1 MHESP
6 PFYFVVFVLLFI
18 IAKID
23 KVCVKFSFLTETL
36 TLLRYDGGRKS
47 ERVMKNELRNV
58 RPRLLDERRVLPL
71 RLRQRERNNKENNDG
86 GIKMNRKRIFALAFT
101 VLMVLALAA
110 CGTKNNDKMG
120 DMSGNGSA
128 MTGEPKNAEEALALH
143 KELLERE
150 NAILSENTE
159 LWEKVFTEADKGM
172 AMIEDGKN
180 YGDFLLDTVEAAK
193 EQFTDKEYAWL
204 KESATEISNIE
215 NRLTELEE
223 KYPEIIQKSMDGD
236 MSMPAGSDTSTPP
249 DDGSMQK
256 FPAFEGKD
264 LDGNMVKSDELFS
277 ANAVTV
283 VNFWFTTCNPC
294 VGELSELDA
303 LNKELAEKGG
313 SLIGVNTFTLD
324 GDETAISEAKDVLA
338 KKGATYQNVYFDS
351 DGEAGKFTTNIFA
364 YPTTYVVDRSGNIVG
379 KPIVG
384 AITEKKQAETL
395 QKLIEQALAADVG

>member
-1 MHESP
+1 MNAKKILALMLCAMM
-6 PFYFVVFVLLFI
+6 LL
-18 IAKID
+18 
-23 KVCVKFSFLTETL
+23 S
-36 TLLRYDGGRKS
+36 
-47 ERVMKNELRNV
+47 
-58 RPRLLDERRVLPL
+58 
-71 RLRQRERNNKENNDG
+71 
-86 GIKMNRKRIFALAFT
+86 
-101 VLMVLALAA
+101 LAA
-110 CGTKNNDKMG
+110 CGAKDNDKQA
-120 DMSGNGSA
+120 DMSGDSSA
-128 MTGEPKNAEEALALH
+128 MTGEPKTAEEALALH

-150 NAILSENTE
+150 NALLSENAE
-159 LWEKVFTEADKGM
+159 LWEKVFMAADKGM
-172 AMIEDGKN
+172 TMQEDGKN

-215 NRLTELEE
+215 NKLTELEE
-223 KYPEIIQKSMDGD
+223 KYPEIMQKSMDGD

-264 LDGNMVKSDELFS
+264 LDGNTVKSDELFS

-294 VGELSELDA
+294 VGELAELDA

-324 GDETAISEAKDVLA
+324 GDEAAISEAKDVLA

-379 KPIVG
+379 EPIVG

-395 QKLIEQALAADVG
+395 QKLIEQALAADMG

>member
-1 MHESP
+1 MNAKKILALMLCAMM
-6 PFYFVVFVLLFI
+6 LL
-18 IAKID
+18 
-23 KVCVKFSFLTETL
+23 S
-36 TLLRYDGGRKS
+36 
-47 ERVMKNELRNV
+47 
-58 RPRLLDERRVLPL
+58 
-71 RLRQRERNNKENNDG
+71 
-86 GIKMNRKRIFALAFT
+86 
-101 VLMVLALAA
+101 LAA
-110 CGTKNNDKMG
+110 CGAKDNDKQT
-120 DMSGNGSA
+120 DMSGDSSA
-128 MTGEPKNAEEALALH
+128 MTGEPKTAEEALALH

-150 NAILSENTE
+150 NALLSENAE
-159 LWEKVFTEADKGM
+159 LWEKVFMAADKGM
-172 AMIEDGKN
+172 TMQEDGKN
-180 YGDFLLDTVEAAK
+180 YGDFLLDTIEGAK
-193 EQFTDKEYAWL
+193 DQFTDKEYAWL

-215 NRLTELEE
+215 NKLTELEE
-223 KYPEIIQKSMDGD
+223 KYPEIMQKSMDGD
-236 MSMPAGSDTSTPP
+236 MSVPAGSDTSTPP

-256 FPAFEGKD
+256 LPAFEGKD
-264 LDGNMVKSDELFS
+264 LDGNPVKSDELFS

-294 VGELSELDA
+294 VGELAELDA

-324 GDETAISEAKDVLA
+324 GDEAAISEAKDVLA

-379 KPIVG
+379 EPIVG

>member
-1 MHESP
+1 MNAKKILA
-6 PFYFVVFVLLFI
+6 LLLG
-18 IAKID
+18 AMM
-23 KVCVKFSFLTETL
+23 
-36 TLLRYDGGRKS
+36 LLS
-47 ERVMKNELRNV
+47 
-58 RPRLLDERRVLPL
+58 
-71 RLRQRERNNKENNDG
+71 
-86 GIKMNRKRIFALAFT
+86 
-101 VLMVLALAA
+101 LAA
-110 CGTKNNDKMG
+110 CGAKGNDKQA
-120 DMSGNGSA
+120 DMSGDSSA
-128 MTGEPKNAEEALALH
+128 MTGEPKTAEEALALH

-150 NAILSENTE
+150 NALLSENAE
-159 LWEKVFTEADKGM
+159 LWEKVFMAADKGM
-172 AMIEDGKN
+172 TMQEDGKN

-193 EQFTDKEYAWL
+193 EQFTDKEYEWL

-215 NRLTELEE
+215 NKLTELEE
-223 KYPEIIQKSMDGD
+223 KYPEIMQKSMDGD

-264 LDGNMVKSDELFS
+264 LDGNTVKSDELFS
-277 ANAVTV
+277 GNAVTV

-294 VGELSELDA
+294 VGELAELDA

-324 GDETAISEAKDVLA
+324 GDEAAISEAKDVLA

-379 KPIVG
+379 EPIVG
-384 AITEKKQAETL
+384 AVTGKAQAEAL
-395 QKLIEQALAADVG
+395 QAQIDKALAADMG

>member
-1 MHESP
+1 
-6 PFYFVVFVLLFI
+6 
-18 IAKID
+18 
-23 KVCVKFSFLTETL
+23 
-36 TLLRYDGGRKS
+36 
-47 ERVMKNELRNV
+47 
-58 RPRLLDERRVLPL
+58 
-71 RLRQRERNNKENNDG
+71 
-86 GIKMNRKRIFALAFT
+86 MNMKRIFALAFA

-128 MTGEPKNAEEALALH
+128 MTGEPKTAEEALALH

-150 NAILSENTE
+150 NALLSENTE
-159 LWEKVFTEADKGM
+159 LWEKVFMAADKGM
-172 AMIEDGKN
+172 TMQEDGKN
-180 YGDFLLDTVEAAK
+180 YGDFLLKTIEDAK
-193 EQFTDKEYAWL
+193 EEFSDEEYEWL

-215 NRLTELEE
+215 NKLTELEE
-223 KYPEIIQKSMDGD
+223 KYPEIMQKSMDGD

-264 LDGNMVKSDELFS
+264 LDGNTVKSDELFS

-294 VGELSELDA
+294 VGELAELDA
-303 LNKELAEKGG
+303 LNKELAKKGG
-313 SLIGVNTFTLD
+313 TLIGVNTSTLD
-324 GDETAISEAKDVLA
+324 GDKAEISDAKDVLM

-351 DGEAGKFTTNIFA
+351 NSEAGKFATNLLA
-364 YPTTYVVDRSGNIVG
+364 YPTTYVVDRKGNIVG
-379 KPIVG
+379 EPIVG

-395 QKLIEQALAADVG
+395 QKRIDQVLAADRG

>member
-1 MHESP
+1 MNAKKILALMLCAMM
-6 PFYFVVFVLLFI
+6 LL
-18 IAKID
+18 
-23 KVCVKFSFLTETL
+23 S
-36 TLLRYDGGRKS
+36 
-47 ERVMKNELRNV
+47 
-58 RPRLLDERRVLPL
+58 
-71 RLRQRERNNKENNDG
+71 
-86 GIKMNRKRIFALAFT
+86 
-101 VLMVLALAA
+101 LAA
-110 CGTKNNDKMG
+110 CGAKDNDKQA
-120 DMSGNGSA
+120 DMSGDGSA
-128 MTGEPKNAEEALALH
+128 MTGEPKTAEEALALH

-150 NAILSENTE
+150 NALLSENAE
-159 LWEKVFTEADKGM
+159 LWEKVFMEADKGM

-180 YGDFLLDTVEAAK
+180 YGDFLLKTIEDAK
-193 EQFTDKEYAWL
+193 EEFSDEEYEWL

-215 NRLTELEE
+215 NKLTELEE
-223 KYPEIIQKSMDGD
+223 KYPEIMQKSMDGD

-264 LDGNMVKSDELFS
+264 LDGNTVKSDELFS
-277 ANAVTV
+277 GNAVTV

-294 VGELSELDA
+294 VGELAELDA

-324 GDETAISEAKDVLA
+324 GDEAAISEAKDVLA

-379 KPIVG
+379 EPIVG

>member
-1 MHESP
+1 MNAKKILA
-6 PFYFVVFVLLFI
+6 LLLG
-18 IAKID
+18 AMM
-23 KVCVKFSFLTETL
+23 L
-36 TLLRYDGGRKS
+36 
-47 ERVMKNELRNV
+47 
-58 RPRLLDERRVLPL
+58 
-71 RLRQRERNNKENNDG
+71 
-86 GIKMNRKRIFALAFT
+86 
-101 VLMVLALAA
+101 LALAA
-110 CGTKNNDKMG
+110 CGAKDNDKQA
-120 DMSGNGSA
+120 DMSGDGSA
-128 MTGEPKNAEEALALH
+128 MTGEPKTAEEALALH

-150 NAILSENTE
+150 NALLSENAE
-159 LWEKVFTEADKGM
+159 LWEKVFMAADKGM
-172 AMIEDGKN
+172 TMQEDGKN

-193 EQFTDKEYAWL
+193 EQFTDKEYEWL

-215 NRLTELEE
+215 NKLTELEE
-223 KYPEIIQKSMDGD
+223 KYPEIMQKSMDGD

-264 LDGNMVKSDELFS
+264 LDGNTVKSDELFS

-294 VGELSELDA
+294 VGELAELDA

-324 GDETAISEAKDVLA
+324 GDEEAISEAKDVLA

-364 YPTTYVVDRSGNIVG
+364 YPTTYVVDRNGNIVG
-379 KPIVG
+379 EPIVG

>member
-1 MHESP
+1 MN
-6 PFYFVVFVLLFI
+6 VKKILALMLCAMMLL
-18 IAKID
+18 
-23 KVCVKFSFLTETL
+23 S
-36 TLLRYDGGRKS
+36 
-47 ERVMKNELRNV
+47 
-58 RPRLLDERRVLPL
+58 
-71 RLRQRERNNKENNDG
+71 
-86 GIKMNRKRIFALAFT
+86 
-101 VLMVLALAA
+101 LAA
-110 CGTKNNDKMG
+110 CGAKGNDKQA
-120 DMSGNGSA
+120 DMSGDSSA
-128 MTGEPKNAEEALALH
+128 MTGEPKTAEEALALH

-150 NAILSENTE
+150 NALLSENAE
-159 LWEKVFTEADKGM
+159 LWEKVFMAADKGM
-172 AMIEDGKN
+172 TMQEDGKN

-204 KESATEISNIE
+204 KESATEISKIE

-223 KYPEIIQKSMDGD
+223 KYPEIMQKSMDGD
-236 MSMPAGSDTSTPP
+236 MSMPAGSDTSNPP

-264 LDGNMVKSDELFS
+264 LDGNTVKSDELFS

-379 KPIVG
+379 EPIVG

>member
-1 MHESP
+1 MNAKKILALMLGAMM
-6 PFYFVVFVLLFI
+6 LL
-18 IAKID
+18 
-23 KVCVKFSFLTETL
+23 S
-36 TLLRYDGGRKS
+36 
-47 ERVMKNELRNV
+47 
-58 RPRLLDERRVLPL
+58 
-71 RLRQRERNNKENNDG
+71 
-86 GIKMNRKRIFALAFT
+86 
-101 VLMVLALAA
+101 LAA
-110 CGTKNNDKMG
+110 CGAKDNDKQA
-120 DMSGNGSA
+120 DMSGDSSA
-128 MTGEPKNAEEALALH
+128 MTGEPKTAEEALTLH

-150 NAILSENTE
+150 NALLSENAE
-159 LWEKVFTEADKGM
+159 LWEKVFMAADKGM
-172 AMIEDGKN
+172 TIQEDGKN

-193 EQFTDKEYAWL
+193 EQFTDKEYEWL

-215 NRLTELEE
+215 NKLTELEE
-223 KYPEIIQKSMDGD
+223 KYPEIMQKSTDGD

-264 LDGNMVKSDELFS
+264 LDGNTVKSDELFS

-294 VGELSELDA
+294 VGELAELDA

-324 GDETAISEAKDVLA
+324 GDEAAISEAKDVLA

-364 YPTTYVVDRSGNIVG
+364 YPTTYVVDRNGNIVG
-379 KPIVG
+379 EPIVG

>member
-1 MHESP
+1 MNAKKILA
-6 PFYFVVFVLLFI
+6 LLLS
-18 IAKID
+18 AMM
-23 KVCVKFSFLTETL
+23 
-36 TLLRYDGGRKS
+36 LLS
-47 ERVMKNELRNV
+47 
-58 RPRLLDERRVLPL
+58 
-71 RLRQRERNNKENNDG
+71 
-86 GIKMNRKRIFALAFT
+86 
-101 VLMVLALAA
+101 LAA
-110 CGTKNNDKMG
+110 CGAKDNDKQA
-120 DMSGNGSA
+120 DMSGDGSA
-128 MTGEPKNAEEALALH
+128 MTGEPKTAEEALALH
-143 KELLERE
+143 KELLEQE
-150 NAILSENTE
+150 NAILSENAE
-159 LWEKVFTEADKGM
+159 LWEKVFMEADKGM

-193 EQFTDKEYAWL
+193 EQFTDKEYEWL

-215 NRLTELEE
+215 NKLTELEE
-223 KYPEIIQKSMDGD
+223 KYPEIMQKSMDGD

-264 LDGNMVKSDELFS
+264 LDGNTVKSDELFS
-277 ANAVTV
+277 GNTVTV

-294 VGELSELDA
+294 VGELAELDA

-324 GDETAISEAKDVLA
+324 GDEAAISEVKDVLA

-379 KPIVG
+379 EPIVG

>member
-1 MHESP
+1 MNAKKILA
-6 PFYFVVFVLLFI
+6 LLLG
-18 IAKID
+18 AMM
-23 KVCVKFSFLTETL
+23 L
-36 TLLRYDGGRKS
+36 
-47 ERVMKNELRNV
+47 
-58 RPRLLDERRVLPL
+58 
-71 RLRQRERNNKENNDG
+71 
-86 GIKMNRKRIFALAFT
+86 
-101 VLMVLALAA
+101 LALAA
-110 CGTKNNDKMG
+110 CGAKDNDKQA
-120 DMSGNGSA
+120 DMSGDGSA
-128 MTGEPKNAEEALALH
+128 MTGEPKTAEEALALH

-150 NAILSENTE
+150 NALLSENAE
-159 LWEKVFTEADKGM
+159 LWEKVFMAADKGM
-172 AMIEDGKN
+172 TMQEDGKN
-180 YGDFLLDTVEAAK
+180 YGDFLLKTIEDAE
-193 EQFTDKEYAWL
+193 EEFSDEEFAWL
-204 KESATEISNIE
+204 KEAATEISNIE
-215 NRLTELEE
+215 NKLTELEE
-223 KYPEIIQKSMDGD
+223 KYPEIVQKSVDGD

-264 LDGNMVKSDELFS
+264 LDGNTVKSDELFS

-294 VGELSELDA
+294 VGELAELDA

-324 GDETAISEAKDVLA
+324 GDEEAISEAKDVLA

-364 YPTTYVVDRSGNIVG
+364 YPTTYVVDRNGNIVG
-379 KPIVG
+379 EPIVG

>member
-1 MHESP
+1 
-6 PFYFVVFVLLFI
+6 
-18 IAKID
+18 
-23 KVCVKFSFLTETL
+23 
-36 TLLRYDGGRKS
+36 
-47 ERVMKNELRNV
+47 
-58 RPRLLDERRVLPL
+58 
-71 RLRQRERNNKENNDG
+71 
-86 GIKMNRKRIFALAFT
+86 MNRKRIFTLAFA

-143 KELLERE
+143 KELLEQE

-193 EQFTDKEYAWL
+193 EQFTDKEYEWL

-223 KYPEIIQKSMDGD
+223 KYPEIMQKSMDGD
-236 MSMPAGSDTSTPP
+236 MNMPAGSDTSNSP

-264 LDGNMVKSDELFS
+264 LDGNTVKSDELFS

-294 VGELSELDA
+294 VGELGELDA
-303 LNKELAEKGG
+303 LNKELANKGG
-313 SLIGVNTFTLD
+313 ALIGINSFTLD
-324 GDETAISEAKDVLA
+324 GDEKAIAEAKEVLA
-338 KKGATYQNVYFDS
+338 KKGATYQNIYFGSGGD
-351 DGEAGKFTTNIFA
+351 AGKFVENVFA

-379 KPIVG
+379 EPIVG
-384 AITEKKQAETL
+384 AVTGKMQAEAL
-395 QKLIEQALAADVG
+395 QAQIDKALAADMG

>member
-1 MHESP
+1 MNAKKILALILCAMM
-6 PFYFVVFVLLFI
+6 LL
-18 IAKID
+18 
-23 KVCVKFSFLTETL
+23 S
-36 TLLRYDGGRKS
+36 
-47 ERVMKNELRNV
+47 
-58 RPRLLDERRVLPL
+58 
-71 RLRQRERNNKENNDG
+71 
-86 GIKMNRKRIFALAFT
+86 
-101 VLMVLALAA
+101 LAA
-110 CGTKNNDKMG
+110 CGAKGNDKQA
-120 DMSGNGSA
+120 DMSGDSSA
-128 MTGEPKNAEEALALH
+128 MTGEPKTAEEALALH

-150 NAILSENTE
+150 NALLSENAE
-159 LWEKVFTEADKGM
+159 LWEKVFMAADKGM
-172 AMIEDGKN
+172 TMQEDGKN

-204 KESATEISNIE
+204 KESATEISNVE
-215 NRLTELEE
+215 NKLTELEE
-223 KYPEIIQKSMDGD
+223 KYPEIMQKSMDGD

-264 LDGNMVKSDELFS
+264 LDGNTVKSDELFS
-277 ANAVTV
+277 GNTVTV

-294 VGELSELDA
+294 VGELAELDA

-313 SLIGVNTFTLD
+313 SLIGINTFTLD
-324 GDETAISEAKDVLA
+324 GDEAAISEAKNVLA

-379 KPIVG
+379 EPIVG

>member
-1 MHESP
+1 
-6 PFYFVVFVLLFI
+6 
-18 IAKID
+18 
-23 KVCVKFSFLTETL
+23 
-36 TLLRYDGGRKS
+36 
-47 ERVMKNELRNV
+47 
-58 RPRLLDERRVLPL
+58 
-71 RLRQRERNNKENNDG
+71 
-86 GIKMNRKRIFALAFT
+86 MNRKRIFTLAFA

-110 CGTKNNDKMG
+110 CGAKDNDKQA

-128 MTGEPKNAEEALALH
+128 MTGEPKTAKEALALH

-150 NAILSENTE
+150 NALLSENAE
-159 LWEKVFTEADKGM
+159 LWEKVFMEADKGM

-193 EQFTDKEYAWL
+193 EQFTDKEYEWL

-215 NRLTELEE
+215 NKLTELEN
-223 KYPEIIQKSMDGD
+223 KYPEIMQKSIDGA
-236 MSMPAGSDTSTPP
+236 MSMPAGSDMTTPP

-264 LDGNMVKSDELFS
+264 LDGNTVKSDELFS
-277 ANAVTV
+277 GNAVTV

-294 VGELSELDA
+294 VGELAELDA

-324 GDETAISEAKDVLA
+324 GDEAAISEAKDVLA

-351 DGEAGKFTTNIFA
+351 DGEAGKFTANIFA
-364 YPTTYVVDRSGNIVG
+364 YPTTYVIDRNGNIVG
-379 KPIVG
+379 EPIVG

-395 QKLIEQALAADVG
+395 QKLIEQTLAADMG